1 MRSPSE
7 LRRERKKAAENPWG
21 DAKDELDLSSEASK
35 LERSLNQCEEAKRR
49 RSEGPHRRA
58 KQLKLEQE
66 RANEAAI
73 RKKARY
79 CMSKEVTK
87 QVELILG
94 HSVAH
99 SHPPQKVQQEARLI
113 VARKGYPPEWLVQ
126 EWFGQDWARIVNPAA
141 NPEDPI
147 EKKDNSIA
155 ASDNEHADVQHTT
168 TSSPDSPIVEPQSM
182 SSPHQAIFSIPS
194 QGELSST
201 PPQTTAQGIVGS
213 QKRACSLTTSSI
225 SSQSPKSPPAATY
238 PILRLTLGSKQLG
251 PPLDK
256 ERPTMKVFPEYQN
269 MVVDCLQD
277 GQHKSFLITPPTTAL
292 LSLCRLDNRGHILSW
307 NPLPEN
313 VGSFS
318 CYQVLHIQLS
328 PGTISELQFSCKLS
342 SWFRTKFQVV
352 TAWLKYH
359 RVSPSNPFFVL
370 RCHKSRYQGSFSMN
384 KTPTTLQVGTSQK
397 ISSPS
402 MMTHL

>member
-1 MRSPSE
+1 MRLPSE
-7 LRRERKKAAENPWG
+7 LRREREKEAESPWG
-21 DAKDELDLSSEASK
+21 NAKDELDLSTEASK

-73 RKKARY
+73 RKKARF

-155 ASDNEHADVQHTT
+155 ASDNEHAAAGQEDVQHTT
-168 TSSPDSPIVEPQSM
+168 TSSSDSQIVEPQSM
-182 SSPHQAIFSIPS
+182 SSPNQTVSSSPS

-201 PPQTTAQGIVGS
+201 PTQITAQGIVGS
-213 QKRACSLTTSSI
+213 QNRASSQTPSSI
-225 SSQSPKSPPAATY
+225 SSQSPKSPPSATY
-238 PILRLTLGSKQLG
+238 PILRLALGSKQLG

-256 ERPTMKVFPEYQN
+256 KNPTIEVYQEYQN

-277 GQHKSFLITPPTTAL
+277 GQQKSFLISPSTTAL
-292 LSLCRLDNRGHILSW
+292 LSLCRLEDKGHILSW

-318 CYQVLHIQLS
+318 CYQVLHIHLA

-342 SWFRTKFQVV
+342 SWFKTRFQVV
-352 TAWLKYH
+352 TAWSK
-359 RVSPSNPFFVL
+359 
-370 RCHKSRYQGSFSMN
+370 
-384 KTPTTLQVGTSQK
+384 
-397 ISSPS
+397 
-402 MMTHL
+402 